1 MLQRGLELDSVRAQ
15 LEGSAT
21 GGQALREEGLQAW
34 ACASGEDSVEALCGA
49 VAAAE
54 EAKGAVVAAHQGFLR
69 KLAQQF
75 SNQVCSTGALQLQCC
90 HAVKCREYQVQ

>member
-1 MLQRGLELDSVRAQ
+1 MRAQ
-15 LEGSAT
+15 LEGSAL

-34 ACASGEDSVEALCGA
+34 ACAAGEDSVEALCGA

-69 KLAQQF
+69 KLARQF
-75 SNQVCSTGALQLQCC
+75 SNQVCSTGPLQLKCC
-90 HAVKCREYQVQ
+90 H